1 MILNYFFKLISRA
14 LIVLLIL
21 NTNIMANEEP
31 DYIVLKKESEIEI
44 RQYKNFLTASIE
56 MEGDR
61 KEAIGKGFR
70 SLFKYISG
78 ENKNKEN
85 ISMTIPVMQK
95 SSGGN
100 KWNISFVVPKKFELK
115 DVPQPDNG
123 NIQIKNNSD
132 LKVIAITFSGLF
144 SDGNIQ
150 ENETKLRNYIKEKV
164 IKIEEPAI
172 YAGYNAPWTP
182 WFLKRNEVM
191 FKLVN

>member
-1 MILNYFFKLISRA
+1 
-14 LIVLLIL
+14 
-21 NTNIMANEEP
+21 
-31 DYIVLKKESEIEI
+31 
-44 RQYKNFLTASIE
+44 

-78 ENKNKEN
+78 ENKNRES

-95 SSGGN
+95 SLGNN
-100 KWNISFVVPKKFELK
+100 KWNVSFVVPKKFDLK
-115 DVPQPDNG
+115 NVPQPDNA

-144 SDGNIQ
+144 SDGNIE
-150 ENETKLRNYIKEKV
+150 ENETKLRNYIKEKG

-191 FKLVN
+191 LKLAG

>member
-1 MILNYFFKLISRA
+1 MTLNYFFKWIGRIFFS
-14 LIVLLIL
+14 LLIL
-21 NTNIMANEEP
+21 TTTLMANEEP

-95 SSGGN
+95 SSGNN
-100 KWNISFVVPKKFELK
+100 KWK
-115 DVPQPDNG
+115 
-123 NIQIKNNSD
+123 
-132 LKVIAITFSGLF
+132 
-144 SDGNIQ
+144 
-150 ENETKLRNYIKEKV
+150 NYIKEKG

-191 FKLVN
+191 FKLAG

>member
-1 MILNYFFKLISRA
+1 
-14 LIVLLIL
+14 
-21 NTNIMANEEP
+21 MANEEP

-95 SSGGN
+95 SSGNN
-100 KWNISFVVPKKFELK
+100 KWNVSFVVKKFDLK
-115 DVPQPDNG
+115 NVPQPDNA
-123 NIQIKNNSD
+123 NIKIKNNLN
-132 LKVIAITFSGLF
+132 LKVIAITFSG
-144 SDGNIQ
+144 
-150 ENETKLRNYIKEKV
+150 
-164 IKIEEPAI
+164 
-172 YAGYNAPWTP
+172 
-182 WFLKRNEVM
+182 
-191 FKLVN
+191 